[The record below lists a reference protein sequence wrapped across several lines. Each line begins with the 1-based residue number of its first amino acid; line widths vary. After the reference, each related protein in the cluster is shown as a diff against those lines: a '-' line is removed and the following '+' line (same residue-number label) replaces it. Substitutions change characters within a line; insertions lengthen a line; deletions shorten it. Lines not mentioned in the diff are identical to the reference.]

1 MSSEDNH
8 NEQHLVPFST
18 FNLDPS
24 IVEGLAAAGIHN
36 TFPIQALTLP
46 LALSGNDIIGQAKTG
61 TGKTLGFGLPL
72 LQAVLNQPREDN
84 MPRALVVV
92 PTRELAL
99 QVAKDLQVAAAKTGL
114 RIEAFFGGRAYE
126 PQVAA
131 IEKGVDVV
139 VGTPGRL
146 IDLTKQKHLNFH
158 SVRVLV
164 LDEADEMLDMG
175 FLPDVE
181 RILAQ
186 TPASRQTML
195 FSATMPGVIIGMART
210 YMTNPT
216 HIRAIDAT
224 DESTTV
230 DSIEQHVWRAHP
242 MDKPELI
249 GRILQAEGRNLCIIF
264 CKTKRNAQKLYD
276 ELEERGFA
284 VGAIHGDLGQG
295 AREQALRALR
305 AGKIDVLVATDVA
318 ARGIDVEGI
327 THVINYEC
335 PDDEKTY
342 LHRIG
347 RTGRAGADGVAI
359 TLVDWSEVTR
369 WQVIN
374 KTLGLAFNDP
384 IETYSNSPHVF
395 TGLNIPEGTRGRLK
409 KAAQTRA
416 GLDAEEIENVGGKK
430 SERKPQRDGG
440 RGRGDRNDRPR
451 SDKQR
456 SDKQRSDKPRTD
468 HSGESKPES
477 TGSEAP
483 RKPRP
488 PRERR
493 RVNKANS

>member
-1 MSSEDNH
+1 
-8 NEQHLVPFST
+8 
-18 FNLDPS
+18 
-24 IVEGLAAAGIHN
+24 
-36 TFPIQALTLP
+36 
-46 LALSGNDIIGQAKTG
+46 
-61 TGKTLGFGLPL
+61 
-72 LQAVLNQPREDN
+72 
-84 MPRALVVV
+84 
-92 PTRELAL
+92 
-99 QVAKDLQVAAAKTGL
+99 
-114 RIEAFFGGRAYE
+114 
-126 PQVAA
+126 
-131 IEKGVDVV
+131 
-139 VGTPGRL
+139 
-146 IDLTKQKHLNFH
+146 
-158 SVRVLV
+158 
-164 LDEADEMLDMG
+164 
-175 FLPDVE
+175 
-181 RILAQ
+181 
-186 TPASRQTML
+186 
-195 FSATMPGVIIGMART
+195 
-210 YMTNPT
+210 
-216 HIRAIDAT
+216 
-224 DESTTV
+224 
-230 DSIEQHVWRAHP
+230 
-242 MDKPELI
+242 
-249 GRILQAEGRNLCIIF
+249 
-264 CKTKRNAQKLYD
+264 
-276 ELEERGFA
+276 
-284 VGAIHGDLGQG
+284 
-295 AREQALRALR
+295 LRALR

-456 SDKQRSDKPRTD
+456 SDKQRSDKQRSD
-468 HSGESKPES
+468 HSAESKPES
-477 TGSEAP
+477 SVSEAP

-493 RVNKANS
+493 RVAKRES